1 MKWLYRAF
9 NKYQMK
15 VKEIKMNIGTVLSYI
30 NRMNANDSIRLRI
43 LKMRAYLIDG
53 IIFCYKNT
61 LLESV

>member
-1 MKWLYRAF
+1 
-9 NKYQMK
+9 
-15 VKEIKMNIGTVLSYI
+15 MNIGTVLSYI

-43 LKMRAYLIDG
+43 LKVRAYLIDG